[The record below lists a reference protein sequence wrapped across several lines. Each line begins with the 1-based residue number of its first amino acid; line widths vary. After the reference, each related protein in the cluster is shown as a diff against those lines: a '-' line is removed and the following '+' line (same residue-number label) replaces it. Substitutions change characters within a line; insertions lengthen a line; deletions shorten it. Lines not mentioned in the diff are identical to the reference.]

1 MAKKLKA
8 FVDKLED
15 VEQKFQE
22 LYVEETVGDKTRYRL
37 DAEGVEDV
45 TGLRNTVTALRK
57 ENGDLKKKTEPLKE
71 IGEEEDVDEIISAGR
86 ASLEAKRTGKAL
98 PEVEQATQTLTKKHD
113 KIVAG
118 LKSENDGLMEALRDS
133 AIKGGARAAIK
144 DANGNEKLLL
154 PHVEGMLDLVRV
166 VDGDKVRYETRVF
179 EGTGSARTE
188 RTDSTGK
195 PLAISAAVAELRN
208 NDDFAD
214 AFTSRMV
221 PGSGA
226 APEGGGMPTPS
237 RRTPTTP
244 REPAGAT
251 STAAKDAKR
260 QTQDYTL

>member
-15 VEQKFQE
+15 VEQKWQE
-22 LYVEETVGDKTRYRL
+22 LYVEEKVGDKTRYRL

-45 TGLRNTVTALRK
+45 TGLRNTVTALRT
-57 ENGDLKKKTEPLKE
+57 ENNGLKKKTEPLKE
-71 IGEEEDVDEIISAGR
+71 IGEEEDVDEIIAAGR

-98 PEVEQATQTLTKKHD
+98 PEVEQATQALTKKHE

-118 LKSENDGLMEALRDS
+118 LKAESEGLMEALRES
-133 AIKGGARAAIK
+133 AIEGGAKVAIK
-144 DANGNEKLLL
+144 DADGNEKLLL
-154 PHVEGMLDLVRV
+154 PHVKGMLDLVRIV
-166 VDGDKVRYETRVF
+166 EGDKIRYETRVF
-179 EGTGSARTE
+179 EGTGSSRTE
-188 RTDSTGK
+188 RTDSAGK
-195 PLAISAAVAELRN
+195 PLGIDAAVAELRS

-214 AFTSRMV
+214 AFVSRIT
-221 PGSGA
+221 PGTGA
-226 APEGGGMPTPS
+226 APEGGSGMPTPP
-237 RRTPTTP
+237 RTRSTP